1 MRSIALL
8 FLSLAPALLAD
19 AAERPKEIR
28 ALVDAAPVAPP
39 ELAADILIRI
49 VESGRVTDPAWK
61 LELLDQAFHMAGAA
75 KYPVALSAAVAR
87 ALNTDSD
94 PGVRSGALHAKLDA
108 LSLRCRAVSGTLAL
122 DRKKAVALF
131 REIPILQ
138 FPAHTCADSM
148 RELPDIV
155 FETLGQVFAQAF
167 TPQERAK
174 GKHVDFAEEYL
185 GGLTSPTQLEPAIRM
200 IAAQKLTSDEL
211 ARLTGVLVASIQQ
224 LNSDDRTFTAAT
236 NPGLIDEVLTFA
248 DRCRQS
254 GYSPQSLVASFRAYL
269 VRHFQ
274 AARCAESPKAY
285 SGGRL
290 AETFNQMLVPLAG
303 EGAVAPITP
312 DEMKPVS
319 VGEAAKVYEFW
330 SKPAARKV
338 MADYKLLRFG
348 TDEQQALNSAKGTR
362 PDHMAQFL
370 TVEQRSTPEWQAA
383 AQEFLSRLEEWK
395 QDNDEPAESYFHEV
409 CFMYAG
415 LLDIAP
421 SGSLREHVLHSYI
434 DFLKNSEVERGSPP
448 EWYLEV
454 SRLMNGATDATSG
467 EISRVKNEMRARGD
481 PVMILLV
488 DVQRTLAAQAST
500 TTGHRHA
507 GSTPAP

>member
-1 MRSIALL
+1 
-8 FLSLAPALLAD
+8 
-19 AAERPKEIR
+19 
-28 ALVDAAPVAPP
+28 
-39 ELAADILIRI
+39 
-49 VESGRVTDPAWK
+49 
-61 LELLDQAFHMAGAA
+61 
-75 KYPVALSAAVAR
+75 
-87 ALNTDSD
+87 
-94 PGVRSGALHAKLDA
+94 
-108 LSLRCRAVSGTLAL
+108 
-122 DRKKAVALF
+122 
-131 REIPILQ
+131 
-138 FPAHTCADSM
+138 
-148 RELPDIV
+148 
-155 FETLGQVFAQAF
+155 
-167 TPQERAK
+167 
-174 GKHVDFAEEYL
+174 
-185 GGLTSPTQLEPAIRM
+185 M

-224 LNSDDRTFTAAT
+224 LNSDDRTFTAVT

>member
-1 MRSIALL
+1 VRSIALL

-224 LNSDDRTFTAAT
+224 LNSDDRTFTAVT